1 MFRELE
7 ALNYS
12 FLNGIP
18 PSNPSPQGSGNSS
31 GDEAERWLRAGREKK
46 KDIKELRTYRYNSTD
61 THMYSQRLW

>member
-46 KDIKELRTYRYNSTD
+46 KTSRN
-61 THMYSQRLW
+61 